1 MLIVV
6 AAVVVVVVVIII
18 IIIIII
24 FIIIIVIIIVIII
37 IPYPENQQLTVKETQ
52 WRHAKLS
59 CFDTTELMKMLEN
72 VKDEKP
78 AILPKKSKKSH
89 NSPQRMT
96 TIIK

>member
-6 AAVVVVVVVIII
+6 AVVVVVVFII
-18 IIIIII
+18 
-24 FIIIIVIIIVIII
+24 IIIIVIIIVIII

-78 AILPKKSKKSH
+78 AILPKQSKKSH
-89 NSPQRMT
+89 KSPQKMA
-96 TIIK
+96 TIIKWY

>member
-6 AAVVVVVVVIII
+6 AVVVVVVV
-18 IIIIII
+18 
-24 FIIIIVIIIVIII
+24 IIIIVIIIVIII
-37 IPYPENQQLTVKETQ
+37 IPYPENQQFTVKETQ

-59 CFDTTELMKMLEN
+59 CFNTTELMKMLEN

-78 AILPKKSKKSH
+78 AILPKKNKKSH

-96 TIIK
+96 AIIK

>member
-6 AAVVVVVVVIII
+6 AVVVVVVVVVFII
-18 IIIIII
+18 
-24 FIIIIVIIIVIII
+24 IIIIVIIIVIII

-52 WRHAKLS
+52 WRHPKLS

-78 AILPKKSKKSH
+78 AILPKQSKKSH
-89 NSPQRMT
+89 KSPQKMA